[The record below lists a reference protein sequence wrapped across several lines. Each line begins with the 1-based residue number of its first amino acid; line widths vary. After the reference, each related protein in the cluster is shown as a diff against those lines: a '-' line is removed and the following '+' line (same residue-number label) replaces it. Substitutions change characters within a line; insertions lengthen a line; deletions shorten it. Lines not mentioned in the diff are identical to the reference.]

1 MSLKIAWDSVYLYR
15 VKKTYLF
22 FIMLM
27 PLVFFF
33 ACKSPPPAD
42 GSDSSEA
49 DANTPQWVGEIP
61 PADIIWG
68 IGSAFDEK
76 QSDAMRTA
84 EKRGRASLGRMLR
97 AYTSDV
103 FKQYSD
109 VPQKALEDIND
120 KITRALFDEAA
131 AILRWK
137 APNGAWWYRVEY
149 KKADARAFLSGIF
162 DEEEELF
169 PEFHATR
176 AMQLLD
182 MRMAGED
189 IPFQTGA
196 EQSDEEV
203 DAPRL

>member
-1 MSLKIAWDSVYLYR
+1 M
-15 VKKTYLF
+15 KKAYLF

-27 PLVFFF
+27 PLVSFF
-33 ACKSPPPAD
+33 ACTSHPPAD
-42 GSDSSEA
+42 GSDSSEM
-49 DANTPQWVGEIP
+49 DVNTPRWAGEIP

-68 IGSAFDEK
+68 VGSAFDEK

-84 EKRGRASLGRMLR
+84 EKRGRESVGRMLR

-103 FKQYSD
+103 FKRYTD
-109 VPQKALEDIND
+109 VPQDALEDING
-120 KITRALFDEAA
+120 KITQAPFDEAA

-137 APNGAWWYRVEY
+137 APNGVWWYRVEY

-169 PEFHATR
+169 PEFDATR

-182 MRMAGED
+182 PRMAGED